1 MRRSTGLS
9 DRGSPTVRRRRLG
22 QELRR
27 LRERAELTGD
37 QVAAQLGWSA
47 AKVSRIETAKT
58 SPRKADVEA
67 LLETYE
73 VDSGQRQELLDLH
86 QDAARKG
93 WWEDYQS
100 SLPHEY
106 TTLLGLEVEAT
117 FARNWEPQVVPG
129 LLQTEDYALEV
140 VKAVQ
145 PITRFAQGGV
155 RSRVE
160 ARMARQQIILREDE
174 PLTLWVVLD
183 ESVLLR
189 GFGGGAVMRGQLGR
203 LLTVSRLPNIRI
215 QVLPL
220 DAGHPV
226 NTGSF
231 LHLKFPEF
239 HDVVYLESLFGARF
253 VEEEETV
260 YGYEIAF
267 DRLQA
272 EALDVDASRELIRKS
287 IERWK

>member
-1 MRRSTGLS
+1 MSE
-9 DRGSPTVRRRRLG
+9 RGSPAVRRRRLG

-67 LLETYE
+67 LLEAYE
-73 VDSGQRQELLDLH
+73 VDSGRRQELLDLH
-86 QDAARKG
+86 RDAARKG

-117 FARNWEPQVVPG
+117 LARNWEPQVVPG
-129 LLQTEDYALEV
+129 LLQTEEYALEV
-140 VKAVQ
+140 VKSVQ
-145 PITRFAQGGV
+145 PFTRFAQGGV

-160 ARMARQQIILREDE
+160 ARIARQQIILREEE
-174 PLTLWVVLD
+174 PLTLWVVMD

-189 GFGGGAVMRGQLGR
+189 QFGSAAVMQRQLERLIEMSYKPNVGVQILALRAAHPGQ
-203 LLTVSRLPNIRI
+203 S
-215 QVLPL
+215 
-220 DAGHPV
+220 
-226 NTGSF
+226 GSF
-231 LHLKFPEF
+231 LHLKMPEF
-239 HDVVYLESLFGARF
+239 HDVVYLETLYGANF
-253 VEEEETV
+253 VEDEDTA

-267 DRLQA
+267 DYLRA
-272 EALDVDASRELIRKS
+272 EALDVEDSRRIIEQAIRQ
-287 IERWK
+287 WK

>member
-1 MRRSTGLS
+1 MSE
-9 DRGSPTVRRRRLG
+9 RGSPTLRRRRLG

-86 QDAARKG
+86 RDAARKG

-100 SLPHEY
+100 SLPHGY

-117 FARNWEPQVVPG
+117 LARNWEPQVVPG

-140 VKAVQ
+140 VRAAQ

-160 ARMARQQIILREDE
+160 ARTARQQIIMREDE
-174 PLTLWVVLD
+174 PLTLWVVMD

-189 GFGGGAVMRGQLGR
+189 GLGGAAVMRDQLGR
-203 LLTVSRLPNIRI
+203 LVTVSRQPNIRI

-231 LHLKFPEF
+231 LHLKLPEF
-239 HDVVYLESLFGARF
+239 RDVVYLESLFDARF

-272 EALDVDASRELIRKS
+272 EALDVDASRELIKQT

>member
-1 MRRSTGLS
+1 LPE
-9 DRGSPTVRRRRLG
+9 RGSSPTVRRRRLG

-27 LRERAELTGD
+27 LRERAALTGD
-37 QVAAQLGWSA
+37 QVAGRLGWSA

-67 LLETYE
+67 LLDVYQ
-73 VDSGQRQELLDLH
+73 VGADQRRDLLDLH
-86 QDAARKG
+86 QDAGRRG
-93 WWEDYQS
+93 WWEDYQD

-106 TTLLGLEVEAT
+106 TTLLGLEAEASE
-117 FARNWEPQVVPG
+117 ARNWEPQVVPG
-129 LLQTEDYALEV
+129 LLQIEEYALEV
-140 VKAVQ
+140 TRAAQ
-145 PITRFAQGGV
+145 PITRFAQGGL

-160 ARMARQQIILREDE
+160 ARMARQQIILRDEE

-189 GFGGGAVMRGQLGR
+189 RIGDGTAMRGQLEH
-203 LLTVSRLPNIRI
+203 LIELSRRPNIRI
-215 QVLPL
+215 QVLPA
-220 DAGHPV
+220 DAAHPV

-239 HDVVYLESLFGARF
+239 HDVVYLESLFSARF
-253 VEEEETV
+253 VEDEEMA

-267 DRLQA
+267 GHLQH
-272 EALDVDASRELIRKS
+272 EALDTDATRDLIHKT
-287 IERWK
+287 IQRWK